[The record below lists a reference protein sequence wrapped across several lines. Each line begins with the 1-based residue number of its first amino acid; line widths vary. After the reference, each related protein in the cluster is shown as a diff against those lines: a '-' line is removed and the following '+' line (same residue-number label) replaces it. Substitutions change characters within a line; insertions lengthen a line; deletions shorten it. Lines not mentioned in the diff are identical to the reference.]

1 MRLTAIPQ
9 IFRNVRRGTEIVSVL
24 SKYGLADWLSRTNI
38 DFAKDQLR
46 NVDGESIARLTREA
60 RIRLTLTELGP
71 TFIKLGQLLSTR
83 PDPVGKD
90 LATELQQLQS
100 STPADPPEVV
110 RQIVET
116 ELGQPLEELFAEFD
130 LKPIASASIGQV
142 HQARLLTGE
151 RVVVKVQHAGIESKV
166 NEDLEVLAGLAQL
179 SESVSE
185 FKPYRPTAN
194 VAEMG
199 RTLRRELDFG
209 REERNLHQFATLFGD
224 DATIFIPRAY
234 TDLCTQRVLTM
245 DMVDG
250 VPLAHTAALEAAGID
265 REEVAR
271 RGGELYLQMIFTHGF
286 YHADPHP
293 GNILLLPGNVI
304 ALIDFGMVGRIDER
318 LREDIEEMLLA
329 IVNHDV
335 PMLTRLIKRIGAV
348 PPNLDEAGLA
358 NDVAD
363 FVGHYSTQA
372 LDQFDLSGALT
383 DMVEIIRRYQITLPT
398 QVAML
403 IKVLV
408 TLEGTTK
415 LLSPK
420 FSLMELIL
428 PMQRKMLLRRLS
440 PARAAKKLRRLFV
453 ELEHLGEVLPQ
464 RVMQILEQVQ
474 SGKFD
479 VHLDHRGLGPSVN
492 RLVLG
497 MLASALFMGS
507 SLMLAHQVPPLLP
520 NIPYLT
526 QWMGLEKIS
535 VLGLSG
541 CSLSLLVGL
550 RLLRAIGKSG
560 HLDQKGAK

>member
-1 MRLTAIPQ
+1 MRLTSIPQ
-9 IFRNVRRGTEIVSVL
+9 IYRNVRRGTEIISVL

-38 DFAKDQLR
+38 DFAKDRLLDR
-46 NVDGESIARLTREA
+46 DGSAIARFTREA

-83 PDPVGKD
+83 PDLVGKE
-90 LATELQQLQS
+90 LANELQLLQS
-100 STPADPPEVV
+100 STPADPPETV
-110 RQIVET
+110 RAIVET
-116 ELGQPLEELFAEFD
+116 ELGQPIEELFAEFD
-130 LKPIASASIGQV
+130 LVPIASASIGQV

-151 RVVVKVQHAGIESKV
+151 RVVVKVQHAGIEQVV
-166 NEDLEVLAGLAQL
+166 NEDLEVLAGLAQVA
-179 SESVSE
+179 ESVAE
-185 FKPYRPTAN
+185 FKPYRPVAN

-209 REERNLHQFATLFGD
+209 REERNLQQFATLFCD
-224 DATIFIPRAY
+224 DDTVFVPRAF

-250 VPLAHTAALEAAGID
+250 IPLSQTGVIETAGID

-271 RGGELYLQMIFTHGF
+271 RGGQLYLQMIFTHGF

-348 PPNLDEAGLA
+348 PPNLDEAGLS

-415 LLSPK
+415 LLSAK
-420 FSLMELIL
+420 FSLMELMQ
-428 PMQRKMLLRRLS
+428 PMQKKMLFRRLS
-440 PARAAKKLRRLFV
+440 PARQARKFRRLIV
-453 ELEHLGEVLPQ
+453 ELEQLAEVLPQ

-474 SGKFD
+474 TGKFD

-507 SLMLAHQVPPLLP
+507 SLMMSHHVPPILP
-520 NIPYLT
+520 RIPFISNWL
-526 QWMGLEKIS
+526 GLDNVSI
-535 VLGLSG
+535 LGLSG
-541 CSLSLLVGL
+541 CTISLLVGL

-560 HLDQKGAK
+560 HLDQKVSK